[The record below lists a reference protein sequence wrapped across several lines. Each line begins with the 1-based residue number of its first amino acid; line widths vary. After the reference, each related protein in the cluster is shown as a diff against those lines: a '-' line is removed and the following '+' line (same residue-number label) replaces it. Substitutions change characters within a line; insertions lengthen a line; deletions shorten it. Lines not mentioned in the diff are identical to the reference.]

1 MIQQFTYTASP
12 WGKSGAG
19 WQIFQQSRNV
29 AADVAKKLHEVY
41 RYEELKKP
49 TGGEAHPIQ
58 FVYFPGHSGDGAVLA
73 QSAFTGMRW
82 WGEPRPGDF
91 FAHVLLLD
99 KNAVEKS
106 CKVGFNPVRLFM
118 SPKLQSDFPTDNG
131 LKEKALRIFRKE
143 TAWEAP
149 PELPELESLSD
160 LPENPQLIFD
170 AALDSIPEH
179 AARQLGAIVRAI
191 VRRTTGHADK
201 PIVFDSGNKFSP
213 FVMALALDLIPPRM
227 RPQTWFAVHFTESA
241 LRRLPDFNSLTFYG
255 TDGTA
260 SSEPDSGIASG
271 VDFAEDPFNFIDRN
285 DVRAFKKQ
293 LDLLGADSPD
303 SDYYSLINCR
313 RISSGQSTDL
323 VSLRSAMSFADKF
336 HGLKDE
342 IGAGLERSLV
352 THTHTA
358 AINIPADFHIL
369 SAVAWFECGLKAFED
384 HAKRACSVCIKDLA
398 LFEKVTQELKG
409 DDVCTAFVNAVVD
422 TAKKTDAAAFA
433 NRIVESKTSLERF
446 VSRRSEDDL
455 FRIAVEYKR
464 VLSDVQGRYVV
475 ESHPIDA
482 GLALKKVNAL
492 LTVAGSGVKSIGE
505 VKKYLE
511 YLQEIAKIRRIDAI
525 LPTLRKYVTAGF
537 PKGANPRKDIL
548 DHISANSVRE
558 IVELACILDELNLQG
573 TKLIC
578 DKWDS
583 DQQEIN
589 RLRSKVH
596 TLENLEPEETKKP
609 GCLLPVMV
617 CVIGIVLGFFAGKKF
632 GGSKVEKMAHDD
644 YLPQRVFVE
653 PTDNQNTGVQ
663 GKDNKKKVKPIQTAT
678 NKTAKVEL
686 KAEYKQNKGEQDRND
701 KKKDKQVQ
709 VSTNKTVKVEVKAD
723 AHDATAN

>member
-19 WQIFQQSRNV
+19 WQVFQQSRNV

-49 TGGEAHPIQ
+49 TGGKAHPIQ
-58 FVYFPGHSGDGAVLA
+58 FVYLPGHSGDGAVLA

-99 KNAVEKS
+99 KGAVEKS

-118 SPKLQSDFPTDNG
+118 SPKLQSDFPSDNG

-149 PELPELESLSD
+149 PELPELQSLSD
-160 LPENPQLIFD
+160 FPENPHLAFD
-170 AALDSIPEH
+170 AALDAIPEH
-179 AARQLGAIVRAI
+179 AARQLGALVRAI

-227 RPQTWFAVHFTESA
+227 RPQTWFAVHFTETA

-255 TDGTA
+255 TDGTV

-293 LDLLGADSPD
+293 LDLLGVGSPD

-313 RISSGQSTDL
+313 RITSGQSTDL

-336 HGLKDE
+336 PGLKDE
-342 IGAGLERSLV
+342 IGAGLAKSLATY
-352 THTHTA
+352 THSAT
-358 AINIPADFHIL
+358 INIPADFHVL
-369 SAVAWFECGLKAFED
+369 SAVAWFECGLKTFED
-384 HAKRACSVCIKDLA
+384 HAKRACSVCIQDLA
-398 LFEKVTQELKG
+398 LLDKVAQELK
-409 DDVCTAFVNAVVD
+409 DDAVCTAFVNAVVD
-422 TAKKTDAAAFA
+422 TATKTGTAAFV
-433 NRIVESKTSLERF
+433 NRIVESKASLEMF
-446 VSRRSEDDL
+446 VSRRSETDL
-455 FRIAVEYKR
+455 FRLAVEYKR
-464 VLSDVQGRYVV
+464 VLSDVQGRYVI

-492 LTVAGSGVKSIGE
+492 LSVAGSGVKDISE

-511 YLQEIAKIRRIDAI
+511 YRQEIATIRRMDAV
-525 LPTLRKYVTAGF
+525 LPTLKKYVVAGF

-548 DHISANSVRE
+548 DHISATSVQD
-558 IVELACILDELNLQG
+558 IVELAWILDELNLQG
-573 TKLIC
+573 AKLIC
-578 DKWDS
+578 DKWDG
-583 DQQEIN
+583 DKQEIN
-589 RLRSKVH
+589 RLRSKIH
-596 TLENLEPEETKKP
+596 TLENLGPEETKRS
-609 GCLLPVMV
+609 GCLLPVIV
-617 CVIGIVLGFFAGKKF
+617 CVIGIALGFFVGKKF
-632 GGSKVEKMAHDD
+632 GGSKVEKISHDD
-644 YLPQRVFVE
+644 YLPRRVFVE
-653 PTDNQNTGVQ
+653 PTDNQGKGEH
-663 GKDNKKKVKPIQTAT
+663 GKDDKKKDKAVQTAT
-678 NKTAKVEL
+678 NKTE
-686 KAEYKQNKGEQDRND
+686 
-701 KKKDKQVQ
+701 
-709 VSTNKTVKVEVKAD
+709 KVEVKAVQTVTNKTEKVEVRAD
-723 AHDATAN
+723 AHDAKAN